1 MDRYFVLVS
10 ALLYIYVTFSYAE
23 ETKEKTISHPE
34 STKCMYVYAPLIES
48 HSAAYVNKNTSY

>member
-10 ALLYIYVTFSYAE
+10 ALLYIYVIFSYAE

-34 STKCMYVYAPLIES
+34 SQPNVCMYM
-48 HSAAYVNKNTSY
+48 HH